1 MTEVLVKS
9 EIRITQ
15 EVEYIVG
22 RAREGS
28 GRVVRL
34 GQRVLFST
42 AGGDAWLL
50 DREDGTALP
59 LARAG
64 ERLPARVLENEER
77 FVIEWTH
84 DYRVRGESFVAEERA
99 SDAREVFTGYPTAE
113 LVGD

>member
-1 MTEVLVKS
+1 MKS

-15 EVEYIVG
+15 EVDYIVG
-22 RAREGS
+22 RAREG
-28 GRVVRL
+28 GVRVVRL
-34 GQRVLFST
+34 GQLVLFST
-42 AGGDAWLL
+42 PGGDAWLL

-84 DYRVRGESFVAEERA
+84 DYQVRGDLFVAVERG
-99 SDAREVFTGYPTAE
+99 SGAREVFTGDPTAE

>member
-1 MTEVLVKS
+1 MRS

-15 EVEYIVG
+15 EVDYIVG
-22 RAREGS
+22 RAREGC

-34 GQRVLFST
+34 GQLVLFST

-50 DREDGTALP
+50 DREDGTAVQ
-59 LARAG
+59 LAQAG

-84 DYRVRGESFVAEERA
+84 DYRVCDGAFVVVERVSGA
-99 SDAREVFTGYPTAE
+99 SEAFEDYPTAE
-113 LVGD
+113 LAGL